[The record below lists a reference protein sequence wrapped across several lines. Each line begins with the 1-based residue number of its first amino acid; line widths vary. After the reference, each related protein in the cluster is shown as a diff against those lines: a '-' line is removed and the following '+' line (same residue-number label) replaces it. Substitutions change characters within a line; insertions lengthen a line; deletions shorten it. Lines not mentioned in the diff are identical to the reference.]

1 MNVLTPANPVKG
13 DLHDMT
19 LFTMDPDN
27 HIRAFA
33 SAAEAR
39 RTPESERFRSAEE
52 LKKLAANWPATRL
65 IEIWNGLPGVTPV
78 RKFTSR
84 QTAVKRIW
92 AAIQSL
98 GRSEGALATS
108 GATKRKG
115 SAKRRSAASAGAR
128 HGSKAARVVELL
140 KQPGGA
146 TLNDLMTCTEWQAHS
161 VRGFLSGTLR
171 KKMGL
176 KVASGKIGEG
186 ERTYSIQP

>member
-1 MNVLTPANPVKG
+1 
-13 DLHDMT
+13 MT

-39 RTPESERFRSAEE
+39 RTPESERFRSAAD
-52 LKKLAANWPATRL
+52 LKKLARNWPATRL

-84 QTAVKRIW
+84 QTAVNRIW

-98 GRSEGALATS
+98 GPSEGALATS
-108 GATKRKG
+108 GATRRKG
-115 SAKRRSAASAGAR
+115 PAKRRTASAGAR
-128 HGSKAARVVELL
+128 DGSKTARVVELL

-146 TLNDLMTCTEWQAHS
+146 TLNDLMTSTEWQAHS

-176 KVASGKIGEG
+176 KVVSGKVGEG

>member
-13 DLHDMT
+13 DLHNMT
-19 LFTMDPDN
+19 IFTMDPDN

-39 RTPESERFRSAEE
+39 TTPETDRFRSAEE

-84 QTAVKRIW
+84 QTAVNRIW
-92 AAIQSL
+92 AAIRSL
-98 GRSEGALATS
+98 GQSEGALATS

-115 SAKRRSAASAGAR
+115 PAKRRTASAGAR
-128 HGSKAARVVELL
+128 DGSKAARVLELL
-140 KQPGGA
+140 KRPGGA

-176 KVASGKIGEG
+176 KVVSGKVGEG